1 MLGEFYPYM
10 DTSHKTL
17 ALVFALVVTGC
28 VNSSGGQTAVNSSSS
43 SSHFSSE
50 ETGSMRLSAGCLGQ
64 KGPNSSSPWIQL
76 FEKTFPAIVSSKD
89 FKQLWSV
96 ETECLIDGT
105 NTLVTYVYLAN
116 KHEYLHTVVAVFNPE
131 KQLLKH
137 VDIACPFYD
146 DIGGATLMTES
157 QNQVLVRCYTL
168 GTEGEYRQY
177 YSLNLDT
184 FLPRLVVEKKCT
196 YHVDLR
202 FDDPNV
208 PEKLIQTAFDE
219 VGC

>member
-146 DIGGATLMTES
+146 DLDGIETNSVSIKIPDTSWNEVSGRYVELSDDFYIPDVLM
-157 QNQVLVRCYTL
+157 
-168 GTEGEYRQY
+168 
-177 YSLNLDT
+177 
-184 FLPRLVVEKKCT
+184 RLE
-196 YHVDLR
+196 
-202 FDDPNV
+202 
-208 PEKLIQTAFDE
+208 IQ
-219 VGC
+219 